1 VPTRMGFGLLPGD
14 DVDTSAGFAH
24 WLARLA
30 GEADRVWLP
39 PGRVICAYRWIV
51 EQDRVLGGI
60 ALRHELTESL
70 LQAGHVSA
78 TGFGP
83 PRGARGVASWALS
96 QISSTRVSSACTACC
111 WCALRTTSPQPARSN
126 ARAVRWGTSAR
137 PTSVQRGVTGSPS
150 TTSMVSGDRSPCG
163 RGFGTVEG
171 MVVSE
176 LTDALVALRG
186 RVGESGA
193 APCDQVPALVDDLMS
208 LWQLST
214 TGELALA
221 GYGGVC
227 LPVVRT
233 ARDTRNAQG
242 DTHLR
247 RTGLGER
254 SPRQLGRSPRCA
266 SPRARRP
273 TPRKASATAE

>member
-1 VPTRMGFGLLPGD
+1 MPTRIGFGLLPGD

-96 QISSTRVSSACTACC
+96 QM
-111 WCALRTTSPQPARSN
+111 L
-126 ARAVRWGTSAR
+126 
-137 PTSVQRGVTGSPS
+137 
-150 TTSMVSGDRSPCG
+150 
-163 RGFGTVEG
+163 
-171 MVVSE
+171 
-176 LTDALVALRG
+176 
-186 RVGESGA
+186 
-193 APCDQVPALVDDLMS
+193 
-208 LWQLST
+208 
-214 TGELALA
+214 ELA
-221 GYGGVC
+221 
-227 LPVVRT
+227 
-233 ARDTRNAQG
+233 
-242 DTHLR
+242 
-247 RTGLGER
+247 
-254 SPRQLGRSPRCA
+254 RQLGLHRVLLVCA
-266 SPRARRP
+266 ADNIASARTIERQGGALEDIRTTDLGPARRYWI
-273 TPRKASATAE
+273 TFDNLDGVR